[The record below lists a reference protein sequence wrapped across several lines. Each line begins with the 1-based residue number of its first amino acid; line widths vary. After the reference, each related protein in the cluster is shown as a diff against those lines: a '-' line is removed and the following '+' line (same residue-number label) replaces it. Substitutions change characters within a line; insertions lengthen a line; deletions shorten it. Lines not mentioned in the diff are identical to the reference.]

1 MNLVYVFIGGGVGC
15 AVRYLFSVF
24 IMRLQFL
31 TFPWATL
38 LANVSSCL
46 VFGLVVF
53 FMGDKD
59 SFSSG
64 SYIRPLLLTGFC
76 GGLSTF
82 STFSFETFEL
92 FKRGDFAFAGV
103 NILMNMI
110 LCLVIFA
117 MVARN
122 TAEQ

>member
-1 MNLVYVFIGGGVGC
+1 MLYVFIGGGAGC
-15 AVRYLFSVF
+15 VVRYLFSVLVN
-24 IMRLQFL
+24 RLQIF
-31 TFPWATL
+31 TFPVATL
-38 LANVSSCL
+38 AANVVSCL
-46 VFGLVVF
+46 VFGLLLF
-53 FMGDKD
+53 FLGEKGA
-59 SFSSG
+59 FSSG
-64 SYIRPLLLTGFC
+64 SIVRPLLLTGFC

-117 MVARN
+117 MVARS
-122 TAEQ
+122 TAE